1 MIDKIF
7 NNLGLYIPFETK
19 YKNLQKYLLDFLV
32 LTDYLLNFFIK
43 FLQKE
48 NLDLENVSNIKNIK

>member
-7 NNLGLYIPFETK
+7 NDLGLYIPFETK

>member
-19 YKNLQKYLLDFLV
+19 YKNLQKYLIDFLV
-32 LTDYLLNFFIK
+32 LTDNLLIFFIK

-48 NLDLENVSNIKNIK
+48 NLDLENVRLTK